1 LITLRDFHKK
11 KLKQIKWWAWAAA
24 VLPLSSL
31 AGLFFIKFI
40 GYATWFDTALIIGA
54 TTMFTIGVVWWWWA
68 IWTMAQVTN
77 VLGIISEKFKDVS
90 KELKD
95 IKKEL

>member
-1 LITLRDFHKK
+1 MITLRDFHKK

>member
-1 LITLRDFHKK
+1 MITLRDFHKK

-95 IKKEL
+95 IKKDL